1 MDVENA
7 KIKEFLAVTTR
18 EELAKAIRVPLKSL
32 TYYLYICPEDKK
44 YHVFNIRKKS
54 GGTREICSPNA
65 GLKRI
70 QRRLLDILNDLYSP
84 KVCVHGYVKGLK
96 RGIKS
101 NAGVHKGRNVI
112 INVDL
117 KDFFPSINFG
127 RVRGLF
133 KSHPFNFNDEVAT
146 ALAQLCCYRNAL
158 PQGAPTSPVLSNC
171 ICRRLDDQLLR
182 FCREQKVNYTRYAD
196 DLTFSTGLKE
206 FPKEIGTLQKE
217 TAVLSKDIVDVINSN
232 GFVVNAAKTRFAK
245 RNNRQEVTGLIVNQG
260 VNVPRKF
267 VRQVRAMLH
276 AWEKFGIEDAAKEHF
291 CRYNYKHSKPDFPSI
306 LFKNILIG
314 RINFIGQIK
323 GRENR
328 IFLDLCKR
336 LKELDMSVKFS
347 LPEDFDSRGDVPT
360 VFCEGKTDGI
370 HLKAALDHFK
380 ARGQFRELEIKF
392 FKYSKEHEINNADL
406 SKICMTRNRIKQ
418 SSRLEIYLFDSD
430 DERKCS
436 KKELCESGKLYK
448 NWGCNV
454 YSMMLPRP
462 PHRDFDEVCIEFFY
476 TDEDLKIKDKNGRR
490 IYTTDEFD
498 SETGFLKG
506 NPDIYYSLNRG
517 RLKNKYP
524 KIIDTDVRL
533 LKDDSSVAMSKL
545 FFANHISSRKAP
557 FRNVSFEHFKPIFD
571 LFEEIIRNSRREA
584 G

>member
-1 MDVENA
+1 MNIENA

-18 EELAKAIRVPLKSL
+18 EELAKVLRVHLKTL
-32 TYYLYICPEDKK
+32 TYYLYICPDDKK
-44 YHVFNIRKKS
+44 YSVFNIRKKS
-54 GGTREICSPNA
+54 GGVREICAPNA
-65 GLKRI
+65 GLKMI
-70 QRRLLDILNDLYSP
+70 QQRLLGILNELYPP
-84 KVCVHGYVKGLK
+84 KVCVHGYVKGQK

-101 NAGVHKGRNVI
+101 NAEVHKSKNVI
-112 INVDL
+112 VNVDL

-133 KSHPFNFNDEVAT
+133 KSHPFNFNDEMAT
-146 ALAQLCCYRNAL
+146 VLAQLCCHRNAL

-171 ICRRLDDQLLR
+171 VCRRLDDQLLR

-206 FPKEIGTLQKE
+206 FPKEIGTVQKE
-217 TAVLSKDIVDVINSN
+217 GVVLSKGIVDIVYSN
-232 GFVVNAAKTRFAK
+232 GFVINDAKTRFAK
-245 RNNRQEVTGLIVNQG
+245 RNNRQEVTGLIVNRG
-260 VNVPRKF
+260 VNVSRKF

-276 AWEKFGIEDAAKEHF
+276 AWEKFGLEDAAKEHF
-291 CRYNYKHSKPDFPSI
+291 CKYNYKHRKSDFPSI

-314 RINFIGQIK
+314 KINFVGQIK

-328 IFLDLCKR
+328 IFLNLCKR
-336 LKELDMSVKFS
+336 LKELDASVKFS

-370 HLKAALDHFK
+370 HLKAALDYFNSQGLFK
-380 ARGQFRELEIKF
+380 ELEIKF

-406 SKICMTRNRIKQ
+406 LKICMTRNRIKQ

-430 DERKCS
+430 DNKCP
-436 KKELCESGKLYK
+436 KKDLCEQGRLYK

-454 YSMMLPRP
+454 YSMMLPKP

-476 TDEDLKIKDKNGRR
+476 SDEDLKIKDKDGRR

-498 SETGFLKG
+498 PETGNLKG
-506 NPDIYYSLNRG
+506 NSGIYYPSRG
-517 RLKNKYP
+517 KLKNKYP
-524 KIIDTDVRL
+524 KIIDTDVKQV
-533 LKDDSSVAMSKL
+533 KDDKNVAMSKY
-545 FFANHISSRKAP
+545 FFAKHISSRKAP
-557 FRNVSFEHFKPIFD
+557 YHNVSFEHFKPIFD
-571 LFEEIIRNSRREA
+571 LFEEIISASKKEVGR
-584 G
+584 